1 MEPFSTLGTL
11 LGIAVTF
18 LSLVQGIVS
27 LSA

>member
-1 MEPFSTLGTL
+1 VEPFGTLGTL

-18 LSLVQGIVS
+18 LSLIQGIVS